1 MLFAKI
7 AGGGCDDGA
16 LGDHQLPA
24 RLQRRSDIVFADKFE
39 RRAWRGGRRGR
50 YRI

>member
-7 AGGGCDDGA
+7 AGGGCDDRA

-24 RLQRRSDIVFADKFE
+24 RLQRRSDIVFADKLQGG
-39 RRAWRGGRRGR
+39 RGRRGS
-50 YRI
+50 